1 MRNSRASLRYLLVS
15 IVLLTILAVNPFLT
29 IAGAAEAPSGT
40 ITLYYWD
47 ENQKPG
53 MDKVIEM
60 YQQATGV
67 TVETTIIPWAQYW
80 TKLQT
85 SLPTDNGPDVF
96 WCNFS
101 HATDY
106 YPAGLVE
113 PIDSYVQRDG
123 VDLTPFPKALLDMYS
138 YDGKLYGLPKDYDTI
153 ALFYNKAI
161 FDAKGVA
168 YPTDEWTWDDLLTA
182 AKALTDENVYGFLA
196 QPAGQTCVFP
206 FVLSNEGTMQT
217 PDRLTLN
224 YDNPQTIETIQW
236 LMDLINVHKVSP
248 TGAQLKELTADEY
261 FQAGLAAMTTSGSW
275 MVPPFND
282 ALGENL
288 GVARLPISKKAAN
301 VIHGLSFNIGANS
314 KNKEAAWGLIKM
326 FATKEAGEAQA
337 QVVIPAYAG
346 ADQVWMSNYPNLNL
360 KVFID
365 AAAYADLIPR
375 CTIAAAAQDDIVETA
390 FENIWIGGQDVAAVC
405 KEIDAKAAEAVAAAK
420 K

>member
-1 MRNSRASLRYLLVS
+1 
-15 IVLLTILAVNPFLT
+15 
-29 IAGAAEAPSGT
+29 
-40 ITLYYWD
+40 
-47 ENQKPG
+47 
-53 MDKVIEM
+53 
-60 YQQATGV
+60 
-67 TVETTIIPWAQYW
+67 
-80 TKLQT
+80 
-85 SLPTDNGPDVF
+85 
-96 WCNFS
+96 
-101 HATDY
+101 
-106 YPAGLVE
+106 
-113 PIDSYVQRDG
+113 
-123 VDLTPFPKALLDMYS
+123 
-138 YDGKLYGLPKDYDTI
+138 
-153 ALFYNKAI
+153 
-161 FDAKGVA
+161 
-168 YPTDEWTWDDLLTA
+168 
-182 AKALTDENVYGFLA
+182 
-196 QPAGQTCVFP
+196 
-206 FVLSNEGTMQT
+206 
-217 PDRLTLN
+217 
-224 YDNPQTIETIQW
+224 
-236 LMDLINVHKVSP
+236 
-248 TGAQLKELTADEY
+248 
-261 FQAGLAAMTTSGSW
+261 MTTTGSW

-390 FENIWIGGQDVAAVC
+390 FENIWIGGQDVAAAC